1 MSGVVRYHPRL
12 KHGPE
17 QGPGSE
23 ADMARCINKL
33 SARAAA
39 TFSRPGRHSD
49 GGNLFLAIDKTGR
62 RRWTFLWRRGGT
74 THEIGLG
81 SASAVS
87 LARARELA
95 SEYRDGLAKGVS
107 PLERR
112 EAEQR
117 ARDGKK
123 TFGACADALLDAKSS
138 EWRNA
143 KHRAQWKMTLEE
155 YAKPLRALPVDGVTT
170 EAVLSVLQP
179 I

>member
-1 MSGVVRYHPRL
+1 MSGFVRYHPRL

-39 TFSRPGRHSD
+39 TFSRAGRHSD

-62 RRWTFLWRRGGT
+62 RRWTFLWRRGGK

-95 SEYRDGLAKGVS
+95 SEYRDGLAKVCLGVQ
-107 PLERR
+107 L
-112 EAEQR
+112 
-117 ARDGKK
+117 
-123 TFGACADALLDAKSS
+123 
-138 EWRNA
+138 
-143 KHRAQWKMTLEE
+143 
-155 YAKPLRALPVDGVTT
+155 
-170 EAVLSVLQP
+170 
-179 I
+179 